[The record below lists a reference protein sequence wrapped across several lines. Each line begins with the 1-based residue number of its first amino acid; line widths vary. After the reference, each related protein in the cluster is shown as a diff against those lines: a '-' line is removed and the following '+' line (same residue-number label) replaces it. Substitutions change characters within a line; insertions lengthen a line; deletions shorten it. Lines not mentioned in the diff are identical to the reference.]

1 MLQKYRVQLLRYNIM
16 KPEQEQLN
24 AEIERRVMRNLADMA
39 REFYKDPKN
48 KQAYE
53 VWKNSKEAQIYAD
66 YINS

>member
-1 MLQKYRVQLLRYNIM
+1 M
-16 KPEQEQLN
+16 KPDQAQLE
-24 AEIERRVMRNLADMA
+24 AEIQKRTLRKLLEGA

-53 VWKNSKEAQIYAD
+53 AWKNSKEAQKYAD